1 MKKLIIITLSI
12 ISLCIAVNF
21 AVLTA
26 KSDERQPLNANRTY
40 IMKNYEGKIACFEE
54 DSTSPFMITEV
65 YVINLPPLDRAMLE
79 DGIEIVGAKN
89 LSRVLE
95 DYRT

>member
-12 ISLCIAVNF
+12 ISLCMVINF

-26 KSDERQPLNANRTY
+26 KSDEHQPLNANRTY
-40 IMKNYEGKIACFEE
+40 IIKNYEGKVACFEE
-54 DSTSPFMITEV
+54 DSTSPFIITEI
-65 YVINLPPLDRAMLE
+65 YVINLPPLDREMLE
-79 DGIEIVGAKN
+79 DGIEVVGAKK

>member
-12 ISLCIAVNF
+12 ITLCIAVNF

-26 KSDERQPLNANRTY
+26 KSDEHQALNANRTY
-40 IMKNYEGKIACFEE
+40 IIKNYEGKVACFEE
-54 DSTSPFMITEV
+54 DSTSPFIITEI
-65 YVINLPPLDRAMLE
+65 YVINLPPLDRQMLE
-79 DGIEIVGAKN
+79 DGIEVVGAKN

>member
-12 ISLCIAVNF
+12 ISVCIAVNF

-26 KSDERQPLNANRTY
+26 KSDEQPPTGNRTY
-40 IMKNYEGKIACFEE
+40 IIKNYEGKVACFEE
-54 DSTSPFMITEV
+54 DSSSPFMITEI
-65 YVINLPPLDRAMLE
+65 YVINLPPLDRQMLE
-79 DGIEIVGAKN
+79 TGIEVVGAKK
-89 LSRVLE
+89 LSRALE